1 MILRYYN
8 SKYYIYIKTDFL
20 RYTIDR
26 IFCQMILD
34 QYFSDF
40 ITYKTNNPANLI
52 NSLSEIDQLYLITYF
67 FGKMITIKTWYE
79 TYNQELLIIIKAFKT

>member
-1 MILRYYN
+1 
-8 SKYYIYIKTDFL
+8 
-20 RYTIDR
+20 
-26 IFCQMILD
+26 MILD